1 MSQENVEVVRASFE
15 AWNAGDM
22 EALRGLYHE
31 DAVTRG
37 LDNWPEA
44 GPNVGREAVMRQY
57 ARMRES
63 VDADSVEVQTEPVDI
78 RDRVAV
84 RTSWRAI
91 GRGPELNMEVTAVFT
106 VRDRLIQSVDFFW
119 DHAEALKAV
128 GLEE

>member
-1 MSQENVEVVRASFE
+1 VSQENVEIVRASVE

-22 EALRGLYHE
+22 DALRDLYHE

-63 VDADSVEVQTEPVDI
+63 VDTDSVEVRAEPVDI

-84 RTSWRAI
+84 RMAWRAT
-91 GRGPELNMEVTAVFT
+91 GRGPEVNMEVTAVFT
-106 VRDRLIQSVDFFW
+106 VRDRCIQSVDFFW
-119 DHAEALKAV
+119 DHAEALEV
-128 GLEE
+128 LGLAE

>member
-1 MSQENVEVVRASFE
+1 MSQENVEIVRASFE
-15 AWNAGDM
+15 AWNTGDM
-22 EALRGLYHE
+22 NGLRDLYHE

-37 LDNWPEA
+37 LDNFPEP

-63 VDADSVEVQTEPVDI
+63 VDTDSVEVQAEPVDI

-84 RTSWRAI
+84 RMSWRAL

-106 VRDRLIQSVDFFW
+106 VRDRCIQSVDFFW
-119 DHAEALKAV
+119 DHAEALEAA
-128 GLEE
+128 GLRE

>member
-1 MSQENVEVVRASFE
+1 MSHENVEIVRASFE

-22 EALRGLYHE
+22 DALRDLYHE

-44 GPNVGREAVMRQY
+44 GPNVGRVAVMRQY

-63 VDADSVEVQTEPVDI
+63 VDTDSVEVQAEPVDI

-84 RTSWRAI
+84 RSSWRAS
-91 GRGPELNMEVTAVFT
+91 GRGPELKMEVTAVFT
-106 VRDRLIQSVDFFW
+106 VRNRLIQRVDFFW
-119 DHAEALKAV
+119 DHAEAVEGV
-128 GLEE
+128 GLSE